1 MAEKVAF
8 LFPGQGSQYVGMG
21 RDLPEAFPEAR
32 RVFDRVDEICQKPI
46 SRLCFEGPMETLT
59 LTDNL
64 QPAIAA
70 VSLGCLEVL
79 KAAGIQPTVSA
90 GHSLGEY
97 AALASSEAI
106 CSDDALRL
114 VRKRGELMHRE
125 ALANP
130 GAMAAVVGLDLQ
142 AVEEAVALAKEDE
155 LLAVANHNTADQV
168 VITGQEGAVS
178 RAAQLLKRRGGKAI
192 PLKVSGAWH
201 SPLMEGAVEEFREFM
216 DHVQFS
222 NPKSSIYLNATA
234 ERGSDSEQIKDIMAR
249 QLTSPVR
256 WYEIVLKILS
266 QGITTFAEIG
276 PKRVLTG
283 LLKKIAPSDTPLS
296 VFNLEDQTSL
306 KAFMDQLSR

>member
-8 LFPGQGSQYVGMG
+8 LFPGQGSQFVGMG

-32 RVFDRVDEICQKPI
+32 RVFERVDEICQKPI

-59 LTDNL
+59 LTENL

-79 KAAGIQPTVSA
+79 KASGIQPTVSA
-90 GHSLGEY
+90 GHSLGEF

-106 CSDDALRL
+106 SSDDALRL
-114 VRKRGELMHRE
+114 VQKRGELMHRE

-142 AVEEAVALAKEDE
+142 AVEEIVALAKGDE
-155 LLAVANHNTADQV
+155 VLAVANHNTADQV

-178 RAAQLLKRRGGKAI
+178 RAAQLLKGRGGKVI

-201 SPLMEGAVEEFREFM
+201 SPLMGGAVEEFRGFM
-216 DHVQFS
+216 DRVHFLTS
-222 NPKSSIYLNATA
+222 KSPILLNATVETA
-234 ERGSDSEQIKDIMAR
+234 SDPEHIKDIMAR

-256 WYEIVLKILS
+256 WYEIVRKMLS
-266 QGITTFAEIG
+266 QGFTTFVEIG

-283 LLKKIAPSDTPLS
+283 LLKKIAQSETVLS
-296 VFNLEDQTSL
+296 LYNLEDQASIS
-306 KAFMDQLSR
+306 AFMDHWG

>member
-1 MAEKVAF
+1 MAERMAF
-8 LFPGQGSQYVGMG
+8 LFPGQGSQVVGMG
-21 RDLPEAFPEAR
+21 RDLSETFPEAR
-32 RVFDRVDEICQKPI
+32 RVFERVDEICQRSI
-46 SRLCFEGPMETLT
+46 SQLCFAGPMETLI
-59 LTDNL
+59 LTENL

-79 KAAGIQPTVSA
+79 KGSGIQPNVSA

-97 AALASSEAI
+97 AALASSESI
-106 CSDDALRL
+106 STDDALRL
-114 VRKRGELMHRE
+114 VQKRGELMHRE

-142 AVEEAVALAKEDE
+142 AVREVVALAKEGE
-155 LLAVANHNTADQV
+155 VLTVANHNTADQV
-168 VITGQEGAVS
+168 VLTGQEGAVT
-178 RAAQLLKRRGGKAI
+178 RATQLLKRRGGKAI

-201 SPLMEGAVEEFREFM
+201 SPLMGGAVEEFRRFM
-216 DHVQFS
+216 DHVPFS
-222 NPKSSIYLNATA
+222 NPRSSILLNATA
-234 ERGSDSEQIKDIMAR
+234 EDGSDPEQIKDIMAR

-283 LLKKIAPSDTPLS
+283 LLKKIAPSDTPLK
-296 VFNLEDQTSL
+296 VFNLEDQASL
-306 KAFMDQLSR
+306 RAFMDQMG

>member
-8 LFPGQGSQYVGMG
+8 LFPGQGSQVVGMG

-32 RVFDRVDEICQKPI
+32 RVFERVDEICQRPI
-46 SRLCFEGPMETLT
+46 SRLCFEGPMDTLT
-59 LTDNL
+59 LTENL

-79 KAAGIQPTVSA
+79 KASGIQPTVSA

-97 AALASSEAI
+97 AALVSSGSI
-106 CSDDALRL
+106 SSDNALRL

-142 AVEEAVALAKEDE
+142 AVEEVVALAKEDGV
-155 LLAVANHNTADQV
+155 LAVANHNTADQV

-178 RAAQLLKRRGGKAI
+178 RAAQLLKGRGGKAI

-201 SPLMEGAVEEFREFM
+201 SPLMGGAVEEFRGFM
-216 DHVQFS
+216 EHVQFS
-222 NPKSSIYLNATA
+222 SPKSSILLNATA
-234 ERGSDSEQIKDIMAR
+234 EGVSDPEQIKDIMAR

-283 LLKKIAPSDTPLS
+283 LLKKIAPSETPLS

-306 KAFMDQLSR
+306 KAFMDQFS

>member
-8 LFPGQGSQYVGMG
+8 LFPGQGSQFVGMG
-21 RDLPEAFPEAR
+21 RDLLEPFPEAR
-32 RVFDRVDEICQKPI
+32 RVFERVDEICQMPI

-59 LTDNL
+59 LTENL

-79 KAAGIQPTVSA
+79 TACGIQPTVSA

-97 AALASSEAI
+97 AALVAAKVI

-114 VRKRGELMHRE
+114 VQKRGELMHRE

-130 GAMAAVVGLDLQ
+130 GAMAAVVGLDLET
-142 AVEEAVALAKEDE
+142 VEEVVALAKEDE
-155 LLAVANHNTADQV
+155 VLAVANHNTAEQV
-168 VITGQEGAVS
+168 VITGQKGAVS
-178 RAAQLLKRRGGKAI
+178 RAAQLLKGRGGKAI

-201 SPLMEGAVEEFREFM
+201 SPLMGGAVEEFRGFM
-216 DHVQFS
+216 DRVHFS
-222 NPKSSIYLNATA
+222 TPKSPILLNATA
-234 ERGSDSEQIKDIMAR
+234 EGGADPEQIKDIMAR

-256 WYEIVLKILS
+256 WYEIVHKILS

-283 LLKKIAPSDTPLS
+283 LLKKIAPAETPLS
-296 VFNLEDQTSL
+296 IFNLEDQTSL
-306 KAFMDQLSR
+306 KTFMDQMG

>member
-8 LFPGQGSQYVGMG
+8 LFPGQGSQFVGMG
-21 RDLPEAFPEAR
+21 RDLTETFPQAR
-32 RVFDRVDEICQKPI
+32 RIFERVDEICQRPI

-59 LTDNL
+59 LTENL

-70 VSLGCLEVL
+70 VSLGCLDIL
-79 KAAGIQPTVSA
+79 KASGIRPAVSA

-97 AALASSEAI
+97 AALAAAEVI

-114 VRKRGELMHRE
+114 VQKRGELMHRE

-142 AVEEAVALAKEDE
+142 AVEEVVALAKENE
-155 LLAVANHNTADQV
+155 ILAVANHNTADQV

-178 RAAQLLKRRGGKAI
+178 RAVQLLKGRGGKAI

-201 SPLMEGAVEEFREFM
+201 SPLMGGAVQEFRGFM
-216 DHVQFS
+216 DRVHFS
-222 NPKSSIYLNATA
+222 SPKSPILLNATA
-234 ERGSDSEQIKDIMAR
+234 ESASDPEIIKDIMAK

-266 QGITTFAEIG
+266 QGITTFVEIG
-276 PKRVLTG
+276 PKQVLTG
-283 LLKKIAPSDTPLS
+283 LLKKIAPSETPLS
-296 VFNLEDQTSL
+296 VFNLEDQTGL
-306 KAFMDQLSR
+306 KAFMDQKG

>member
-8 LFPGQGSQYVGMG
+8 LFPGQGSQVVGMG
-21 RDLPEAFPEAR
+21 RDLAEAFSQAR
-32 RVFDRVDEICQKPI
+32 RVFEQVDEICQRPI

-59 LTDNL
+59 LTENL

-79 KAAGIQPTVSA
+79 KASGIRPTVSA

-97 AALASSEAI
+97 AALAAGGTISSE
-106 CSDDALRL
+106 DALRL

-130 GAMAAVVGLDLQ
+130 GAMAAVVGLDLR
-142 AVEEAVALAKEDE
+142 AVEEVVALAREAE
-155 LLAVANHNTADQV
+155 VLAVANHNTADQV
-168 VITGQEGAVS
+168 VITGQEDAVS
-178 RAAQLLKRRGGKAI
+178 RAAQMLKDRGGKAI
-192 PLKVSGAWH
+192 RLKVSGAWH

-216 DHVQFS
+216 DHISFS
-222 NPKSSIYLNATA
+222 SPKSPVLLNATA
-234 ERGSDSEQIKDIMAR
+234 SSNSDPEQIKDIMAR
-249 QLTSPVR
+249 QLTRPVR
-256 WYEIVLKILS
+256 WYEIVREILS
-266 QGITTFAEIG
+266 QGITAFAEIG

-283 LLKKIAPSDTPLS
+283 LLKKIAPSETPLK

-306 KAFMDQLSR
+306 KAFMDQFG